1 MSAAQELRRRTA
13 SCHEAV
19 DVAFGGYDLSD
30 RDRYAALLTVH
41 ARALLPAEEALSR
54 WPGLPRWRS
63 RAQAL
68 RSDLASLSRAKPAE
82 LGFMLASEEAAWG
95 ALYVLEG
102 SRLGNAM
109 LSRQI
114 GSGLPAAYMS
124 ARHEGGEWRALLQAF
139 DTAGQQGDAE
149 WLSRAV
155 DGAEQTF
162 ALYLRAQR
170 EG

>member
-13 SCHEAV
+13 DCHEAV
-19 DVAFGGYDLSD
+19 DAAFGGYDLSD
-30 RDRYAALLTVH
+30 RDRYAALLTAH
-41 ARALLPAEEALSR
+41 ARALLPAEEALLR

-68 RSDLASLSRAKPAE
+68 RSDLASLEQAQPAE
-82 LGFMLASEEAAWG
+82 LGFALASEEAAWG
-95 ALYVLEG
+95 TLYVLEG

-114 GSGLPAAYMS
+114 GAGLPAAYMG
-124 ARHEGGEWRALLQAF
+124 ARHESGEWRALLKAF
-139 DTAGQQGDAE
+139 DTAGEQGGTE